1 MFVNKAFNTKI
12 DIEASQIYA
21 GGGVV
26 LLELLIKY
34 ASLNNIPLRV
44 YIGYD
49 NVYKKL
55 FKYQS
60 AFVELKKTSIL
71 KTFVRYIKRRK
82 HVLFFCNLPPLA
94 YCENSLLY
102 IHNLFYVQKPIWSPK
117 DASLGLNIRKYLYH
131 YWICRFINNIPI
143 VACQTDEMKRLIKS
157 NYNKE
162 AFILPFFEQIGIK
175 EFVKNKKV
183 DFFYPASA
191 GVHKNIIR
199 LLRAVEVLSLK
210 RDISLALTIRV
221 TNVEL
226 LELIQSINNKRG
238 KEIVVNLGEI
248 GHQDVITWLMKSKA
262 LIFPSLKESLG
273 LPLIES
279 LQLGIPVL
287 ASDLPYTYDIISN
300 PITFNP
306 YDYMDIAT
314 KMSDFIDGKYASVK
328 QNLKLSNKIDC
339 IFDLL
344 NGQY

>member
-1 MFVNKAFNTKI
+1 MFVNKRFNTKI

-21 GGGVV
+21 GGGIV

-60 AFVELKKTSIL
+60 AFIELKKTSIL

-117 DASLGLNIRKYLYH
+117 DASFGLNIRKYLYH
-131 YWICRFINNIPI
+131 YWISKFINNVPI
-143 VACQTDEMKRLIKS
+143 VACQTDEMERLIKS
-157 NYNKE
+157 NYNKN
-162 AFILPFFEQIGIK
+162 AFVLPFFEQI
-175 EFVKNKKV
+175 EARVFAKNKKV

-191 GVHKNIIR
+191 GSHKNIIR
-199 LLRAVEVLSLK
+199 LLRAVEVVSLK
-210 RDISLALTIRV
+210 KDISLALTIR
-221 TNVEL
+221 TANAEL

-248 GHQDVITWLMKSKA
+248 EHKDVITWLMQSKA

-279 LQLGIPVL
+279 LQLGIPVIS
-287 ASDLPYTYDIISN
+287 SDLPYTYDIISN

-306 YDYMDIAT
+306 YDHMDIAA
-314 KMSDFIDGKYASVK
+314 KMSDFIDGKYVLIK
-328 QNLKLSNKIDC
+328 QSLKLSSKIDYV
-339 IFDLL
+339 FDLL